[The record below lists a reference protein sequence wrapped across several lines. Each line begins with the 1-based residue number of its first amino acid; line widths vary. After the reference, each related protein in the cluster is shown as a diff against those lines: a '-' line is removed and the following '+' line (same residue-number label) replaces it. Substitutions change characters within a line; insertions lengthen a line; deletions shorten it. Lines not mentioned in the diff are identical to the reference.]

1 MIWYIF
7 FVVLLVYLFSNQ
19 IMIYRR
25 DLYICV
31 ILKSLNGFFSGC
43 RPWKIFVLETVSL
56 PTVQNAM
63 DIYVSWSLIK
73 T

>member
-31 ILKSLNGFFSGC
+31 ILMSLDGGFFLVVDHERYS
-43 RPWKIFVLETVSL
+43 S
-56 PTVQNAM
+56 
-63 DIYVSWSLIK
+63 
-73 T
+73 

>member
-25 DLYICV
+25 DLYIYV
-31 ILKSLNGFFSGC
+31 ILKSLDGFFSGC
-43 RPWKIFVLETVSL
+43 RP
-56 PTVQNAM
+56 
-63 DIYVSWSLIK
+63 
-73 T
+73 